1 MPAFALALPTMGRLV
16 RLTRSSVRENMGD
29 DYVRTARGKGL
40 SDRAL
45 FYRHVLRNASI
56 PLVSVIGIQFGYLM
70 GGSVIIESVFAWPGI
85 GRLAID
91 AIAIRDFP
99 LVQAVALF
107 ASVVVVV
114 LNLLTD
120 LAYSWLDPRIRY
132 S

>member
-1 MPAFALALPTMGRLV
+1 MGRLV
-16 RLTRSSVRENMGD
+16 RLTRSSVREIMGD

-107 ASVVVVV
+107 ASGVVVV

-132 S
+132 G